1 MKKKMLWSGVWFK
14 VVIVVNVLPSHNLR
28 EMEHSTFPLSLLALS
43 VDQLTIQPTDGFF
56 FFFNLMHCS
65 RKALLWKDKSILDG

>member
-56 FFFNLMHCS
+56 FFSL
-65 RKALLWKDKSILDG
+65 I